1 MGNGHL
7 TKKKENSSY
16 NPGLQ
21 IQTFLLFTFS
31 QAQSLFSFQ
40 TYSLS
45 ALKKKKNLQR
55 RITSSRDFFTWCS
68 GSCLCKISVYHL
80 CIHRSIQL
88 IIYIFIQSFI
98 RFFISL
104 FVCLCVKSH
113 SENLYISPLLCL
125 WIWYPVHCLFSL
137 FVCLLAYLKIPQL
150 KTKAHFCLFLFVCL
164 SDCLVNW

>member
-1 MGNGHL
+1 MGSYHGKWPSDK
-7 TKKKENSSY
+7 KKKENSSY

-45 ALKKKKNLQR
+45 ALKKNLQR

-125 WIWYPVHCLFSL
+125 WIWYPVHCFLCLFA
-137 FVCLLAYLKIPQL
+137 CLL
-150 KTKAHFCLFLFVCL
+150 T
-164 SDCLVNW
+164 